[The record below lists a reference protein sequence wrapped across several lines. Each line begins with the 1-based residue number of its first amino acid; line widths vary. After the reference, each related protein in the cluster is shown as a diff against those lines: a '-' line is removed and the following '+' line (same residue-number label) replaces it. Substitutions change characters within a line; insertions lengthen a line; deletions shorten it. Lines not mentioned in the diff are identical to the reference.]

1 VVYPMYC
8 PRGRFERLSFASDSA
23 PPLQRAASQAHSPRR
38 PPAVRLWAG
47 SAAETRRI
55 PTAIGAVRSKRR
67 LASNMAQRQRRT
79 PASDRKKVFESP
91 NIDPSFYA
99 LVAHLLQ
106 QFVDERASEHVE
118 KTGSNPS
125 MDA

>member
-1 VVYPMYC
+1 VPAAPEKMWPVLC
-8 PRGRFERLSFASDSA
+8 GTDSA
-23 PPLQRAASQAHSPRR
+23 IDRWLYVLSIGPAKVRHSP
-38 PPAVRLWAG
+38 VG
-47 SAAETRRI
+47 SS
-55 PTAIGAVRSKRR
+55 G
-67 LASNMAQRQRRT
+67 
-79 PASDRKKVFESP
+79 SP

-118 KTGSNPS
+118 KVGSKPS

>member
-1 VVYPMYC
+1 V
-8 PRGRFERLSFASDSA
+8 
-23 PPLQRAASQAHSPRR
+23 
-38 PPAVRLWAG
+38 G
-47 SAAETRRI
+47 SS
-55 PTAIGAVRSKRR
+55 G
-67 LASNMAQRQRRT
+67 
-79 PASDRKKVFESP
+79 SP

-118 KTGSNPS
+118 KVGSKPS

>member
-1 VVYPMYC
+1 MRLEVDERKCAGRTSPALYC
-8 PRGRFERLSFASDSA
+8 VAAPSFM
-23 PPLQRAASQAHSPRR
+23 PH
-38 PPAVRLWAG
+38 
-47 SAAETRRI
+47 
-55 PTAIGAVRSKRR
+55 PTAVLHWAALGHQIS
-67 LASNMAQRQRRT
+67 T
-79 PASDRKKVFESP
+79 
-91 NIDPSFYA
+91 PSFYA